1 MKFATVL
8 MAALAIYT
16 GASGAQTRKCTGP
29 DGRITYSDVVC
40 STAGTSQTVNTH
52 ANTIDQSS
60 ARREIDAQRAAN
72 MPDSKISST
81 KVGAPQDCTFAY
93 YALGDDKGKRLAD
106 AAKAECL
113 ANNQAKLKGE
123 PNSLEAYGFWRD
135 HRALKVAQRNGAIA
149 SAQARESAAQARDAA
164 TDAQTA
170 RNTKPMPTNPKLT
183 CKPSPSGR
191 TIECE

>member
-1 MKFATVL
+1 MKFATL
-8 MAALAIYT
+8 LIAFLAIYT
-16 GASGAQTRKCTGP
+16 GACSAQTRKCIGT
-29 DGRITYSDVVC
+29 DGRVTYSDVIC
-40 STAGTSQTVNTH
+40 STAGTSQTINTN

-60 ARREIDAQRAAN
+60 ARREIDAQPAAN
-72 MPDSKISST
+72 MPDSKVSFT

-135 HRALKVAQRNGAIA
+135 HRALKVAQRNGTIA
-149 SAQARESAAQARDAA
+149 SAQAKEAAAD
-164 TDAQTA
+164 A
-170 RNTKPMPTNPKLT
+170 RNAINTRPMSANPKLT
-183 CKPSPSGR
+183 CKPSVSGR
-191 TIECE
+191 TLECE